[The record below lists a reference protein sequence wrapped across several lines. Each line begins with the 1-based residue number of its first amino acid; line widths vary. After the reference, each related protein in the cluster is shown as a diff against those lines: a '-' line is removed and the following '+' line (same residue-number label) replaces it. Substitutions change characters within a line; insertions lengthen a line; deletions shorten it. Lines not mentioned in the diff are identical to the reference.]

1 MSGRTRVV
9 NRSVVSEASG
19 LWSVA
24 QFCFA
29 LCALLCALCA
39 SADAQ
44 QAKKIPRVGFLLE
57 GSPSAVSDST
67 RIDAFRNG
75 LLEMGYIEGKTISLE
90 YRFAEGKR
98 DRLPDLAREL
108 VRLKPDVLVTYGTV
122 GTVALKHATT
132 TIPIVTFGSGDPVGR
147 GLVASLAR
155 PGGNVTGL
163 SGLNRDLSGKR
174 LELLKEIIPKLSRVA
189 VLWDASGSAD
199 NFKETELA
207 AQAVGVQLQ
216 SLDVRST
223 DGIEKA
229 FKAATEK
236 KAQGLIMLANPFT
249 TAHARRIVELAIQ
262 HRLPTMFA
270 QSVLVE
276 SGGLMSYAP
285 HLADLAKRAAIYVD
299 KILKGA
305 KPADLPVEQPMKF
318 EFVINLKTAKQI
330 GLVIPP
336 NVLARADRVIR

>member
-1 MSGRTRVV
+1 MSLVS
-9 NRSVVSEASG
+9 RSLAVGFGSA
-19 LWSVA
+19 LL
-24 QFCFA
+24 FA
-29 LCALLCALCA
+29 LCF
-39 SADAQ
+39 SVEAQ
-44 QAKKIPRVGFLLE
+44 QAEKIPRVGFLLE
-57 GSPSAVSDST
+57 GSPSAISDST
-67 RIDAFRNG
+67 RIEAFRKG
-75 LLEMGYIEGKTISLE
+75 LREMGYTEEKSIYIE
-90 YRFAEGKR
+90 YRFAQGKR
-98 DRLPDLAREL
+98 DRLADLAMEL

-122 GTVALKHATT
+122 GTLALKQATT

-155 PGGNVTGL
+155 PRGNVTGL

-229 FKAATEK
+229 FKAATES

-262 HRLPTMFA
+262 HRLPTVFA
-270 QSVLVE
+270 QRVYVE
-276 SGGLMSYAP
+276 SGGLMSYSP
-285 HLADLAKRAAIYVD
+285 NLADLARRAAVYVD
-299 KILKGA
+299 KIFKGA
-305 KPADLPVEQPMKF
+305 KPGDLPVEQPNKF
-318 EFVINLKTAKQI
+318 ELVINLKTAKQI
-330 GLVIPP
+330 GLIIPP